1 MNRRHLLLISTALLA
16 VGLHG
21 CDRQRSNP
29 IDPESSRIDE
39 RPATPQ
45 GLVAEAGVNRV
56 LLSWQPVDDQDLAG
70 YAVYRAVR
78 SDGEYEFVAAGEDST
93 TRISTG
99 KTTFIDSVAAAG
111 QTFFYRVA
119 AVDTTGHVSELS
131 GFVGATVLSDNIPP
145 QAPQNLSAVAD
156 ENEVGRIVLR
166 WSPPTLDAD
175 GGELTGLAGFV
186 VFRSEVGTGGLAP
199 IDTLGT
205 DIREYIDEGLK
216 ALSDYSYS
224 VMAFDDAGNES
235 QLAAS
240 SRTRTQGLPS
250 PTRLAAIGEI
260 GRIILQWEATEAA
273 ELLGYN
279 VYRSTRSDTGYVRLV
294 GLEGTPFT
302 TGQTS
307 YVDSGLVAESQFFY
321 RVEAVGSGGL
331 ISQQTGFV
339 GATARSDEVPPRAPG
354 NLSAIPD
361 ESNFGRVTL
370 SWSAPVTDAD
380 GGELTGLEGFVVL
393 RSEVGTASFI
403 AVDTLSAGVRE
414 YVDEDLKALTTYAYT
429 VVAFDGSGNESGQ
442 AAAVETR
449 TQGVE
454 IPSGLQAGGEIGR
467 VVLTWTA
474 VEAEGLRGYN
484 LFRST
489 RSDQGYARL
498 TGVEG
503 TPFTTGQ
510 TTFVDSGLAGGDR
523 FFYQVTAVT
532 ASAESDRSGFVSAE
546 VVADEVSPT
555 APRNLSAVPDESDF
569 GRVTLSWSAPVTD
582 ADGGEL
588 SGLSGFV
595 VLRSEGGTASFVA
608 LDTLSADVRTYVD
621 EGLKALT
628 TYAYTVIAFDD
639 AGNESGQASSVS
651 TRTQGVQVPS
661 GLSAQGGIGR
671 VVLSW
676 SAVDVE
682 GLQGYNV
689 FRSTRSDQGYVRLTG
704 VEATPFTTGQTTYVD
719 SNLTGGARFFYRVV
733 AVTVSAESV
742 QSGFVSAEV
751 LADEVPPRAP
761 GNLSAISDESNFGRV
776 TLSWTAPVLD
786 ADGGELT
793 GLEGFVVLRSEGGTA
808 SFVVVDTLTV
818 GVREYVDEGLKALT
832 TYAYTVVAFDAAGNE
847 SGQASSVSTRTQGVQ
862 IPSGLRAGGEIG
874 RVVLT
879 WTAVEAEGLQG
890 YNLFRSTRS
899 DQGYVRLTGVEGT
912 PFTTGQTTFV
922 DSGLAGGDRFFYQVT
937 AVTASAESDRSG
949 FVSAEVVSDEVSPTA
964 PRNLSAVPDESD
976 FGRVTL
982 SWSAPV
988 TDAGGGELS
997 GLAGF
1002 VVLRSE
1008 GGTTSFVVLDTLG
1021 AAARSYVDEGLKALT
1036 TYAYTVIA
1044 FDDAGN
1050 ESGQASPVSTQTQG
1064 VEVPSGLSAQGGIG
1078 RVVLSWRAVQVEG
1091 LQGYNLYRSTRS
1103 DQGYMRLQGVEGTP
1117 FTTGQTT
1124 FVDSGLAGGDRFF
1137 YQVTAVTASAES
1149 DRSGFF
1155 SAEVVS
1161 DEVSPTAP
1169 RNLSAVPDETDFSR
1183 VTLSW
1188 SAPVTDADGGELSG
1202 LSGFVVLRSEGGTT
1216 SFVALDTLSAD
1227 ARTYVDAGL
1236 KALTTY
1242 AYTVVA
1248 FDNAGNESGQASAV
1262 LTQTRGVE
1270 VPGGLRAE
1278 GGIGRVVLSWSAVQA
1293 EGLQGYNVFR
1303 STRSDQGFARLTG
1316 VEGTPF
1322 TTGQTTYVDSNLTG
1336 GARFFYRIVAV
1347 TAAAESAQTGFVS
1360 AEVLVDEVPPS
1371 TPSNLSAVP
1380 DESNFSRVTLSWT
1393 TPVTDTGGGE
1403 LSGLT
1408 GYLVFRSL
1416 GGTASF
1422 VQVAQVSAPGYEDL
1436 NLEPSKTYF
1445 YTVVAV
1451 DAFGN
1456 QSARAASVSVRTNG
1470 PDQVPPSSPVN
1481 LSAVPDESDVGRVTL
1496 SWSAPVTDADGG
1508 ELTGL
1513 SGFVVLRSEGG
1524 TTSFVVLDTL
1534 GAEVRSYADQGL
1546 KALTTYAYTVIAF
1559 DDAGNESGQASPVST
1574 QTQGV
1579 EVPSGLNA
1587 RGGIGLVVLS
1597 WTGVFVEGLQ
1607 GYDLYR
1613 STRSDQGYTRLTGVE
1628 GTPFTTGQT
1637 TYIDS
1642 NLTGGDRFFYR
1653 VVAVTA
1659 SAQSE
1664 QSEFVSAEVLTDEVP
1679 PAAPENLLA
1688 VPDESDFTTV
1698 TLIWSAPTTDSDG
1711 GELSDLSSYIVLRS
1725 KDSAS
1730 AVVPIDT
1737 VDAPV
1742 TQFVDS
1748 GLDEATTYFYS
1759 ISAVDETGNTSTLSI
1774 SAFATTGGISRPTSV
1789 RAASGI
1795 KQIVV
1800 TWSASSDSE
1809 LQGYNVYRSTRSDQD
1824 YSRLTGVENTP
1835 FTTGQTTYVDSG
1847 LTGGATF
1854 FYRVSAVATDGESDQ
1869 SSFVGATVQ
1878 SDNRGPAAPTFV
1890 EGRPVT
1896 GDPEQL
1902 SITWKAPTTDSNG
1915 SALTGLD
1922 SYLIYR
1928 SDASDGQ
1935 FTLVGNSNATSF
1947 VDTGLTAQTTY
1958 FYEVEAADTDGNVSP
1973 RSTTISAT
1981 TGGVDVPANVTL
1993 SSTTPSDAA
2002 QSPVVTV
2009 RWEASSG
2016 AILNYDVQRT
2026 TVANS
2031 TNDADYVGVGS
2042 SNLNLFREDNTV
2054 TRGLTYYYRVR
2065 ARDVDSRVSDWTT
2078 PLAVTVSN

>member
-1 MNRRHLLLISTALLA
+1 MKRRHFLLISTALLA
-16 VGLHG
+16 IGLQG

-29 IDPESSRIDE
+29 IDPESNRIDE

-45 GLVAEAGVNRV
+45 GLVGESGVRRV
-56 LLSWQPVDDQDLAG
+56 LLSWEPVEDKDLAG

-78 SDGEYEFVAAGEDST
+78 SDGDYEFVAADEDST

-119 AVDTTGHVSELS
+119 AVDTTGHISELS

-156 ENEVGRIVLR
+156 ESEVGRIVVR

-205 DIREYIDEGLK
+205 DIREYVDEGLK
-216 ALSDYSYS
+216 ALTDYSYS

-250 PTRLAAIGEI
+250 PPRLAAIGEI

-321 RVEAVGSGGL
+321 RVEAVGRDGL

-393 RSEVGTASFI
+393 RSEGGTASFI
-403 AVDTLSAGVRE
+403 AVDTLAAGVRD

-442 AAAVETR
+442 AASVETR

-474 VEAEGLRGYN
+474 VEAEELQGYN

-489 RSDQGYARL
+489 RSDQGYLRL
-498 TGVEG
+498 TGVED

-510 TTFVDSGLAGGDR
+510 TTFVDSGLVGGDR

-555 APRNLSAVPDESDF
+555 APRNLSAVPDESNF

-582 ADGGEL
+582 AGGGEL

-595 VLRSEGGTASFVA
+595 VLRSEGGNASFVA

-621 EGLKALT
+621 AGLKALT
-628 TYAYTVIAFDD
+628 TYAYTVVAFDN
-639 AGNESGQASSVS
+639 AGNESSQASSVQ
-651 TRTQGVQVPS
+651 TRTQGVQVPG
-661 GLSAQGGIGR
+661 GLSARGGIDR

-676 SAVDVE
+676 TAVQVE
-682 GLQGYNV
+682 GLLGYNI
-689 FRSTRSDQGYVRLTG
+689 FRSTRSDQGYARLTG
-704 VEATPFTTGQTTYVD
+704 VEGTPFTTGQTTYVD

-733 AVTVSAESV
+733 AVTASAQSE
-742 QSGFVSAEV
+742 QSGFISAEV
-751 LADEVPPRAP
+751 LVDKVPPRAP
-761 GNLSAISDESNFGRV
+761 GNLSAIPNESNFSRV
-776 TLSWTAPVLD
+776 TLSWTAPVSD

-808 SFVVVDTLTV
+808 SFVAVDTLSAR
-818 GVREYVDEGLKALT
+818 VREYVDEGLKALT
-832 TYAYTVVAFDAAGNE
+832 TYAYTVLAFDGSGNE
-847 SGQASSVSTRTQGVQ
+847 SSQAASVQTRTQGVD
-862 IPSGLRAGGEIG
+862 IPSGLQAGGEIA

-890 YNLFRSTRS
+890 YNLYRSTRS

-922 DSGLAGGDRFFYQVT
+922 DSGLAGGDRFFYHVT

-964 PRNLSAVPDESD
+964 PRNLSAVPDETD
-976 FGRVTL
+976 FG
-982 SWSAPV
+982 
-988 TDAGGGELS
+988 
-997 GLAGF
+997 
-1002 VVLRSE
+1002 
-1008 GGTTSFVVLDTLG
+1008 
-1021 AAARSYVDEGLKALT
+1021 
-1036 TYAYTVIA
+1036 
-1044 FDDAGN
+1044 
-1050 ESGQASPVSTQTQG
+1050 
-1064 VEVPSGLSAQGGIG
+1064 
-1078 RVVLSWRAVQVEG
+1078 
-1091 LQGYNLYRSTRS
+1091 
-1103 DQGYMRLQGVEGTP
+1103 
-1117 FTTGQTT
+1117 
-1124 FVDSGLAGGDRFF
+1124 
-1137 YQVTAVTASAES
+1137 
-1149 DRSGFF
+1149 
-1155 SAEVVS
+1155 
-1161 DEVSPTAP
+1161 
-1169 RNLSAVPDETDFSR
+1169 R

-1227 ARTYVDAGL
+1227 ARTYVDRGL

-1248 FDNAGNESGQASAV
+1248 FDNAGNESSQASSV
-1262 LTQTRGVE
+1262 QTRTQGVQ
-1270 VPGGLRAE
+1270 VPGGLSAR
-1278 GGIGRVVLSWSAVQA
+1278 GGIDRVVLSWTAVQV

-1303 STRSDQGFARLTG
+1303 STRSDQGYARLTG

-1322 TTGQTTYVDSNLTG
+1322 TTGQTTYLDSNLTG
-1336 GARFFYRIVAV
+1336 GDRFFYRVVAV
-1347 TAAAESAQTGFVS
+1347 TESAESEQSGFVS
-1360 AEVLVDEVPPS
+1360 AEVLADELPPA
-1371 TPSNLSAVP
+1371 TPANLSAVP
-1380 DESNFSRVTLSWT
+1380 DETDFGRVTLNWSA
-1393 TPVTDTGGGE
+1393 PVTDSGGGD
-1403 LSGLT
+1403 LSGLS

-1416 GGTASF
+1416 GSTASF
-1422 VQVAQVSAPGYEDL
+1422 VQVAQVSEPRYED
-1436 NLEPSKTYF
+1436 NGLEPSKTYF

-1451 DAFGN
+1451 DGAGN
-1456 QSARAASVSVRTNG
+1456 QSARASFVNVRTNG
-1470 PDQVPPSSPVN
+1470 PDQVPPSSPGN
-1481 LSAVPDESDVGRVTL
+1481 LSAVPDESNFGRVTL
-1496 SWSAPVTDADGG
+1496 SWSSPVTDADGG

-1513 SGFVVLRSEGG
+1513 TGYVVLRSEGG
-1524 TTSFVVLDTL
+1524 TTSFVALDTL
-1534 GAEVRSYADQGL
+1534 SVAVRSYVDEGL

-1559 DDAGNESGQASPVST
+1559 DGSGNESGQASSVLT
-1574 QTQGV
+1574 ATQGV
-1579 EVPSGLNA
+1579 EVPSGLSA
-1587 RGGIGLVVLS
+1587 QGGIGLVVLS
-1597 WTGVFVEGLQ
+1597 WTAVGVEGLQ

-1613 STRSDQGYTRLTGVE
+1613 SSRSDQGYTRLTGVE

-1637 TYIDS
+1637 TYVDS
-1642 NLTGGDRFFYR
+1642 NLAGGDRFFYR

-1659 SAQSE
+1659 STQSA
-1664 QSEFVSAEVLTDEVP
+1664 QSEFVSAEVLGDEVP
-1679 PAAPENLLA
+1679 PSAPENLLA
-1688 VPDESDFTTV
+1688 VPDDSDFGRI
-1698 TLIWSAPTTDSDG
+1698 TLNWSASTTDSDG
-1711 GELSDLSSYIVLRS
+1711 GDLTDLASYIILRS
-1725 KDSAS
+1725 KNSAA
-1730 AVVPIDT
+1730 AVVPVDT
-1737 VDAPV
+1737 VDASG
-1742 TQFVDS
+1742 TRFVDS
-1748 GLDEATTYFYS
+1748 GLDEATTYFYAL
-1759 ISAVDETGNTSTLSI
+1759 SAVDETGNTSTLSS
-1774 SAFATTGGISRPTSV
+1774 SAFATTGGISRPGGV

-1800 TWSASSDSE
+1800 TWNASSDGE
-1809 LQGYNVYRSTRSDQD
+1809 LQGYNIYRSIRSDQG
-1824 YSRLTGVENTP
+1824 YTRLTGVENTP
-1835 FTTGQTTYVDSG
+1835 FTTGQTTYIDSG

-1890 EGRPVT
+1890 EGTPVT

-1902 SITWKAPTTDSNG
+1902 NITWKAPTTDSNG

-1928 SDASDGQ
+1928 SDTSDGQ
-1935 FTLVGNSNATSF
+1935 FSLVGSSSATSF
-1947 VDTGLTAQTTY
+1947 VDTGLTAQTTF
-1958 FYEVEAADTDGNVSP
+1958 FYQVEAADSDGNVSP

-1993 SSTTPSDAA
+1993 SSATPSDAA
-2002 QSPVVTV
+2002 QPPVVTV

-2031 TNDADYVGVGS
+2031 TNDADYVEVGS
-2042 SNLNLFREDNTV
+2042 SNLDLFRQDNTV

-2078 PLAVTVSN
+2078 PLSVTVSN

>member
-1 MNRRHLLLISTALLA
+1 MKRRHLLLISTALLA
-16 VGLHG
+16 ISLQG

-29 IDPESSRIDE
+29 IDPESNRIDE

-45 GLVAEAGVNRV
+45 GLAAESGVSRV
-56 LLSWQPVDDQDLAG
+56 LLSWDPVEDKDLAG

-119 AVDTTGHVSELS
+119 AVDTIGHISELS

-156 ENEVGRIVLR
+156 ESEVGRIVLR
-166 WSPPTLDAD
+166 WSPPTFDAD

-199 IDTLGT
+199 LDTLGT

-216 ALSDYSYS
+216 ALTDYSYS

-279 VYRSTRSDTGYVRLV
+279 VYRSARSDTGYVRLV

-307 YVDSGLVAESQFFY
+307 YIDSGLVAESQFFY
-321 RVEAVGSGGL
+321 RVEAVGRDGL

-393 RSEVGTASFI
+393 RSEGGTASFI

-429 VVAFDGSGNESGQ
+429 LVAFDGSGNESGQ

-454 IPSGLQAGGEIGR
+454 IPSGLRAGGEIGR

-474 VEAEGLRGYN
+474 VETEGLRGYN

-489 RSDQGYARL
+489 RSDQGYVRL

-523 FFYQVTAVT
+523 FFYQVTAVSAT
-532 ASAESDRSGFVSAE
+532 AESDRSGFVSAE

-569 GRVTLSWSAPVTD
+569 GQVTLSWSAPVND

-671 VVLSW
+671 VVLTW

-719 SNLTGGARFFYRVV
+719 SNLTGGARLFYRVV

-751 LADEVPPRAP
+751 LVDEVPPA
-761 GNLSAISDESNFGRV
+761 
-776 TLSWTAPVLD
+776 
-786 ADGGELT
+786 
-793 GLEGFVVLRSEGGTA
+793 
-808 SFVVVDTLTV
+808 
-818 GVREYVDEGLKALT
+818 
-832 TYAYTVVAFDAAGNE
+832 
-847 SGQASSVSTRTQGVQ
+847 
-862 IPSGLRAGGEIG
+862 
-874 RVVLT
+874 
-879 WTAVEAEGLQG
+879 
-890 YNLFRSTRS
+890 
-899 DQGYVRLTGVEGT
+899 T
-912 PFTTGQTTFV
+912 P
-922 DSGLAGGDRFFYQVT
+922 A
-937 AVTASAESDRSG
+937 
-949 FVSAEVVSDEVSPTA
+949 
-964 PRNLSAVPDESD
+964 NLSAVPDEVE

-982 SWSAPV
+982 NWSVPV
-988 TDAGGGELS
+988 TDLGGG
-997 GLAGF
+997 
-1002 VVLRSE
+1002 
-1008 GGTTSFVVLDTLG
+1008 
-1021 AAARSYVDEGLKALT
+1021 
-1036 TYAYTVIA
+1036 
-1044 FDDAGN
+1044 N
-1050 ESGQASPVSTQTQG
+1050 
-1064 VEVPSGLSAQGGIG
+1064 
-1078 RVVLSWRAVQVEG
+1078 
-1091 LQGYNLYRSTRS
+1091 
-1103 DQGYMRLQGVEGTP
+1103 
-1117 FTTGQTT
+1117 
-1124 FVDSGLAGGDRFF
+1124 
-1137 YQVTAVTASAES
+1137 
-1149 DRSGFF
+1149 
-1155 SAEVVS
+1155 
-1161 DEVSPTAP
+1161 
-1169 RNLSAVPDETDFSR
+1169 
-1183 VTLSW
+1183 
-1188 SAPVTDADGGELSG
+1188 LSG
-1202 LSGFVVLRSEGGTT
+1202 LS
-1216 SFVALDTLSAD
+1216 
-1227 ARTYVDAGL
+1227 
-1236 KALTTY
+1236 
-1242 AYTVVA
+1242 
-1248 FDNAGNESGQASAV
+1248 
-1262 LTQTRGVE
+1262 
-1270 VPGGLRAE
+1270 
-1278 GGIGRVVLSWSAVQA
+1278 
-1293 EGLQGYNVFR
+1293 
-1303 STRSDQGFARLTG
+1303 
-1316 VEGTPF
+1316 
-1322 TTGQTTYVDSNLTG
+1322 
-1336 GARFFYRIVAV
+1336 
-1347 TAAAESAQTGFVS
+1347 
-1360 AEVLVDEVPPS
+1360 
-1371 TPSNLSAVP
+1371 
-1380 DESNFSRVTLSWT
+1380 
-1393 TPVTDTGGGE
+1393 
-1403 LSGLT
+1403 

-1416 GGTASF
+1416 GSTASF
-1422 VQVAQVSAPGYEDL
+1422 VQVAQVSEPGYEDNGL
-1436 NLEPSKTYF
+1436 DPSKTYF

-1451 DAFGN
+1451 DGAGN
-1456 QSARAASVSVRTNG
+1456 QSARASFVSVRTNG
-1470 PDQVPPSSPVN
+1470 PDQVPPSSPGN
-1481 LSAVPDESDVGRVTL
+1481 LSAVPDETDFGQVTL

-1524 TTSFVVLDTL
+1524 TTSFVALDTL
-1534 GAEVRSYADQGL
+1534 SAEAGSYVDQGLKALTTYAYTVVAFDDAGNESGQASSVSTRTQGVQVPSGLSAQGGIGRVALSWSAVQAEGLQGYNVFRSTRSDQGYARLSGVEGTPFTTGQTTYLDSNLTGGDRFFYRVVAVTASAESEQSGFVSAEVLADELPPATPANLSAVPDETNFGRVTLNWSAPVTDSGGGDLSGLSGYLVFRSLGSTASFVQVAQVSEPGYEDNGLEPSKTYFYTVVAVDGAGNQSARASFVNVRTNGPDQVPPSSPGNLSAVPDESDFGRVTLSWSAPVTDADGGELTGLTGYVVLRSEGGTTSFVALDTLSVAVRSYVDEGL

-1559 DDAGNESGQASPVST
+1559 DGSGNESGQASSVLT
-1574 QTQGV
+1574 ATQGV
-1579 EVPSGLNA
+1579 EVPSGLSA
-1587 RGGIGLVVLS
+1587 QGGIGLVVLS
-1597 WTGVFVEGLQ
+1597 WTAVGVEGLQ

-1613 STRSDQGYTRLTGVE
+1613 SSRSDQGYTRLTGVE

-1637 TYIDS
+1637 TYVDS
-1642 NLTGGDRFFYR
+1642 NLAGGDRFFYR

-1659 SAQSE
+1659 STQSA
-1664 QSEFVSAEVLTDEVP
+1664 QSEFVSAEVLGDEVP
-1679 PAAPENLLA
+1679 PSAPGNLLA
-1688 VPDESDFTTV
+1688 VPDESDFGRI
-1698 TLIWSAPTTDSDG
+1698 TLNWSASTTDSDG
-1711 GELSDLSSYIVLRS
+1711 GDLTDLASYIILRS
-1725 KDSAS
+1725 KNSAA
-1730 AVVPIDT
+1730 AVVPVDT
-1737 VDAPV
+1737 VDASV

-1748 GLDEATTYFYS
+1748 GLDEATTYFYAL
-1759 ISAVDETGNTSTLSI
+1759 SAVDEAGNTSTLSL
-1774 SAFATTGGISRPTSV
+1774 SAFATTGGISRPGGV
-1789 RAASGI
+1789 RATSGI

-1800 TWSASSDSE
+1800 TWGASSDGE
-1809 LQGYNVYRSTRSDQD
+1809 LQGYNVYRSTRSDQG

-1835 FTTGQTTYVDSG
+1835 FTTGQTTYIDSG

-1890 EGRPVT
+1890 EGTPVT

-1902 SITWKAPTTDSNG
+1902 NITWKAPTTDSNG

-1922 SYLIYR
+1922 SYLIFR
-1928 SDASDGQ
+1928 SDTSDGQ
-1935 FTLVGNSNATSF
+1935 FTLVGNSTATSF
-1947 VDTGLTAQTTY
+1947 VDTELTAQTTY
-1958 FYEVEAADTDGNVSP
+1958 FYQVEAADSDGNVSP

-1993 SSTTPSDAA
+1993 SSATPSDAA
-2002 QSPVVTV
+2002 QPPVVTV

-2031 TNDADYVGVGS
+2031 TNDADYVEVGS
-2042 SNLNLFREDNTV
+2042 SNLDLFRQDNTV

-2078 PLAVTVSN
+2078 PLSVTVSN

>member
-1 MNRRHLLLISTALLA
+1 MKRRHLLLISTALLA
-16 VGLHG
+16 IGLQG

-29 IDPESSRIDE
+29 IDPESNRIDE

-45 GLVAEAGVNRV
+45 GLVAESGVRRV
-56 LLSWQPVDDQDLAG
+56 LLSWEPVEDKDLAG

-78 SDGEYEFVAAGEDST
+78 SDGDYEFVAADEDST

-119 AVDTTGHVSELS
+119 AVDTTGHISELS

-156 ENEVGRIVLR
+156 ESEVGRIVVR

-205 DIREYIDEGLK
+205 DIREYVDEGLK
-216 ALSDYSYS
+216 ALTDYSYS

-321 RVEAVGSGGL
+321 RVEAVGRDGL

-393 RSEVGTASFI
+393 RSAGGTASFI
-403 AVDTLSAGVRE
+403 AVDTLAAGVRD

-429 VVAFDGSGNESGQ
+429 VVAFDGSGNESSQ
-442 AAAVETR
+442 AA
-449 TQGVE
+449 
-454 IPSGLQAGGEIGR
+454 
-467 VVLTWTA
+467 
-474 VEAEGLRGYN
+474 
-484 LFRST
+484 
-489 RSDQGYARL
+489 
-498 TGVEG
+498 
-503 TPFTTGQ
+503 
-510 TTFVDSGLAGGDR
+510 
-523 FFYQVTAVT
+523 
-532 ASAESDRSGFVSAE
+532 
-546 VVADEVSPT
+546 
-555 APRNLSAVPDESDF
+555 
-569 GRVTLSWSAPVTD
+569 
-582 ADGGEL
+582 
-588 SGLSGFV
+588 
-595 VLRSEGGTASFVA
+595 
-608 LDTLSADVRTYVD
+608 
-621 EGLKALT
+621 
-628 TYAYTVIAFDD
+628 
-639 AGNESGQASSVS
+639 
-651 TRTQGVQVPS
+651 
-661 GLSAQGGIGR
+661 
-671 VVLSW
+671 
-676 SAVDVE
+676 
-682 GLQGYNV
+682 
-689 FRSTRSDQGYVRLTG
+689 
-704 VEATPFTTGQTTYVD
+704 
-719 SNLTGGARFFYRVV
+719 
-733 AVTVSAESV
+733 SV
-742 QSGFVSAEV
+742 Q
-751 LADEVPPRAP
+751 
-761 GNLSAISDESNFGRV
+761 
-776 TLSWTAPVLD
+776 
-786 ADGGELT
+786 
-793 GLEGFVVLRSEGGTA
+793 
-808 SFVVVDTLTV
+808 
-818 GVREYVDEGLKALT
+818 
-832 TYAYTVVAFDAAGNE
+832 
-847 SGQASSVSTRTQGVQ
+847 TRTQGVQ
-862 IPSGLRAGGEIG
+862 IPSGLQAGGEIA

-890 YNLFRSTRS
+890 YNLYRSTRS

-964 PRNLSAVPDESD
+964 PRNLSAVPDETD

-988 TDAGGGELS
+988 TDADGGELS
-997 GLAGF
+997 GLSGF

-1008 GGTTSFVVLDTLG
+1008 GGNASFVALDTLS
-1021 AAARSYVDEGLKALT
+1021 ADARTYVDAGLKALT
-1036 TYAYTVIA
+1036 TYAYTVVA
-1044 FDDAGN
+1044 FDNAGN
-1050 ESGQASPVSTQTQG
+1050 ESSQASSVQTRTQG
-1064 VEVPSGLSAQGGIG
+1064 VQVPGGLSARGGIG
-1078 RVVLSWRAVQVEG
+1078 RVVLSWAAVQAEGLQGYNVFRSTRSDQGYARLTGVEGTPFTTGQTTYVDSNLTGGERFFYRVVAVTASAESEQSGFISAEVLVDKVPPRAPGNLSAIPDESNFGRVTLSWSAPVTDADGGELTGLEGFVVLRSAGGTASFIAVDTLAAGVRDYVDEDLKALTTYAYTVVAFDGSGNESSQAASVQTRTQGVQIPSGLQAGGEIARVVLTWTAVEAEG

-1103 DQGYMRLQGVEGTP
+1103 DQGYVRLTGVEGTP

-1149 DRSGFF
+1149 DRSGFV

-1169 RNLSAVPDETDFSR
+1169 RNLSAVPDETDFGR

-1202 LSGFVVLRSEGGTT
+1202 LSGFVVLRSEGGNA

-1248 FDNAGNESGQASAV
+1248 FDNAGNESSQASSV
-1262 LTQTRGVE
+1262 QTRTQGVQ
-1270 VPGGLRAE
+1270 VPGGLSAR
-1278 GGIGRVVLSWSAVQA
+1278 GGIGRVVLSWAAVQA

-1303 STRSDQGFARLTG
+1303 STRSDQGYARLTG

-1336 GARFFYRIVAV
+1336 GERFFYRVVAV
-1347 TAAAESAQTGFVS
+1347 TASAESEQSGFVS
-1360 AEVLVDEVPPS
+1360 AEVLVDELPPAR
-1371 TPSNLSAVP
+1371 PANLSAVP
-1380 DESNFSRVTLSWT
+1380 DETDFGRVTLNWSA
-1393 TPVTDTGGGE
+1393 PVTDSGGGD
-1403 LSGLT
+1403 LSGLS

-1416 GGTASF
+1416 GSTASF
-1422 VQVAQVSAPGYEDL
+1422 VQVAQVSEPGYED
-1436 NLEPSKTYF
+1436 NGLEPSKTYF

-1451 DAFGN
+1451 DGAGN
-1456 QSARAASVSVRTNG
+1456 QSARASFVNVRTNG
-1470 PDQVPPSSPVN
+1470 PDQVPPSSPGN
-1481 LSAVPDESDVGRVTL
+1481 LSAVPDESDFGRVTL
-1496 SWSAPVTDADGG
+1496 SWSSPVTDADGG

-1513 SGFVVLRSEGG
+1513 TGYVVLRSEGG
-1524 TTSFVVLDTL
+1524 TTSFVALDTL
-1534 GAEVRSYADQGL
+1534 TAEVRSYVDEGL

-1559 DDAGNESGQASPVST
+1559 DGSGNESGPASSVLT
-1574 QTQGV
+1574 ATQGV
-1579 EVPSGLNA
+1579 EVPSGLSA
-1587 RGGIGLVVLS
+1587 QGGIGLVVLS
-1597 WTGVFVEGLQ
+1597 WTAVGVEGLQ

-1613 STRSDQGYTRLTGVE
+1613 SSRSDQGYTRLTGVE

-1637 TYIDS
+1637 TYVDS
-1642 NLTGGDRFFYR
+1642 NLAGGDRFFYR

-1659 SAQSE
+1659 STQSA
-1664 QSEFVSAEVLTDEVP
+1664 QSEFVSAEVLGDQVP
-1679 PAAPENLLA
+1679 PSAPENLLA
-1688 VPDESDFTTV
+1688 VPDESDFGTI
-1698 TLIWSAPTTDSDG
+1698 TLNWSASTTDSDG
-1711 GELSDLSSYIVLRS
+1711 GDLTDLASYIILRS
-1725 KDSAS
+1725 KNSAA
-1730 AVVPIDT
+1730 AVVPVDT
-1737 VDAPV
+1737 VDASV
-1742 TQFVDS
+1742 TRFVDS
-1748 GLDEATTYFYS
+1748 GLDEATTYFYAL
-1759 ISAVDETGNTSTLSI
+1759 SAVDETGNTSTLSS
-1774 SAFATTGGISRPTSV
+1774 SAFATTGGISRPGGV

-1800 TWSASSDSE
+1800 TWNASSDGE
-1809 LQGYNVYRSTRSDQD
+1809 LQGYNIYRSIRSDQG
-1824 YSRLTGVENTP
+1824 YTRLTGVENTP
-1835 FTTGQTTYVDSG
+1835 FTTGQTTYIDSG

-1890 EGRPVT
+1890 EGTPVT

-1902 SITWKAPTTDSNG
+1902 NITWKAPTTDSNG

-1928 SDASDGQ
+1928 SDTSDGQ
-1935 FTLVGNSNATSF
+1935 FSLVGSSTATSF
-1947 VDTGLTAQTTY
+1947 VDTGLTAQTTF
-1958 FYEVEAADTDGNVSP
+1958 FYQVEAADSDGNVSP

-1981 TGGVDVPANVTL
+1981 SGGVDVPANVTL
-1993 SSTTPSDAA
+1993 SSVTPSDAA
-2002 QSPVVTV
+2002 QPPVVTV

-2031 TNDADYVGVGS
+2031 TNDADYVEVGS
-2042 SNLNLFREDNTV
+2042 SNLNLFRQDNTV

-2078 PLAVTVSN
+2078 PLSVTVSN